1 MKTVFFLSLVVCLA
15 SSCRKLEEIK
25 KYSLLSNH
33 DRMSKDWKL
42 ISKTENKSAIDL
54 TGFDIRLALKK
65 DNTYFM
71 STSYQ
76 LFSQT
81 IKVERKGTWFFSHDN
96 KSLQLCEA
104 LTNKTEIFTIV
115 LLKKGELQLQQVS
128 TNEVLNRAQST
139 KLYCYKAK

>member
-71 STSYQ
+71 STSYP

-81 IKVERKGTWFFSHDN
+81 IKVERKGTWLFSHDN

>member
-71 STSYQ
+71 STSYP

-115 LLKKGELQLQQVS
+115 LLKKGELQLQQVT

>member
-81 IKVERKGTWFFSHDN
+81 IKLERKGTWFFSHDN

-104 LTNKTEIFTIV
+104 LTHKTEIFTIV